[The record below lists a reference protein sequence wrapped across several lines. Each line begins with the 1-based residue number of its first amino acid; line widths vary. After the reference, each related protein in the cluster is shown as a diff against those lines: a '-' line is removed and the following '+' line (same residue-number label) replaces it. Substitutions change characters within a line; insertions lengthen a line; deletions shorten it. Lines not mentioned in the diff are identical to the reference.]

1 MPWRE
6 CSVVSRFL
14 LACEALSSTA
24 ESYAFTAFE
33 RLFHERGLPEANLR
47 QRSPMLDRVSR
58 LPEIRYGHDS
68 LRRGTRAGASAR
80 IPFDNDWRD
89 CKCAGPE

>member
-58 LPEIRYGHDS
+58 LPEIRYGHALVAKGDT
-68 LRRGTRAGASAR
+68 RGGERAHTIR
-80 IPFDNDWRD
+80 
-89 CKCAGPE
+89 